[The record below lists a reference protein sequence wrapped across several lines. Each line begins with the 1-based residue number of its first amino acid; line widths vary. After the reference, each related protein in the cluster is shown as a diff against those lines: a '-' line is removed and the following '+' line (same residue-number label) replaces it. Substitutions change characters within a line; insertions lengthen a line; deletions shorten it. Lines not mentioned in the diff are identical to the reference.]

1 MTNNFWCNS
10 MPLSKNNWNNFLK
23 KARKGAVNRSNAA
36 QKKKQQQAA
45 KNLMNE
51 IKLWINWSKRK

>member
-1 MTNNFWCNS
+1 

-23 KARKGAVNRSNAA
+23 KARKGVANRSNNA

-45 KNLMNE
+45 KNVMNE
-51 IKLWINWSKRK
+51 IKLWINWSKRHPK